1 MSTSTFCVVEN
12 ACYFAV
18 MEAGVVRGC
27 VASREQAQVLVGILQ
42 AMANARQTSAAYQH
56 ESSLPLAV
64 AS

>member
-1 MSTSTFCVVEN
+1 MSAPTFCVVEN
-12 ACYFAV
+12 GCRWSV
-18 MEAGVVRGC
+18 VEAGVVRGC

-56 ESSLPLAV
+56 ESSLPLAA